1 METDLLWI
9 ELILVFLSPYLTW
22 QMLAR
27 PLLWTEIG
35 LKSENIVGI
44 TPFLVCV
51 TRDFVVLDKFR
62 LIKDVFE
69 RVW

>member
-1 METDLLWI
+1 
-9 ELILVFLSPYLTW
+9 
-22 QMLAR
+22 MLAR

-69 RVW
+69 RV